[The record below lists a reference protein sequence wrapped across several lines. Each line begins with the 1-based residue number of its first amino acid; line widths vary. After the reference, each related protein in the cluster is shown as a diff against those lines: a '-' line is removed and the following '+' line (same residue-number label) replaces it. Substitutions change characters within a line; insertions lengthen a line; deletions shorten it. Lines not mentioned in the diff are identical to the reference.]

1 MKNIEA
7 NRLLMKKQF
16 SIFLL
21 ILLVSANINAE
32 ISGVKIGDLTQLYRE
47 QITKILVGNKLSGH
61 YDDGLYQGPVEEIHY
76 KNGDYEITAN
86 GTTYRGKW
94 KTINNQICYK
104 QSNWIQFECV
114 LVYVGFNGGMK
125 LYFVEKVDRGAIYV
139 AGIIY
144 EEIYKSIK
152 L

>member
-1 MKNIEA
+1 
-7 NRLLMKKQF
+7 MKKQL

-21 ILLVSANINAE
+21 VFFVSANINAE
-32 ISGVKIGDLTQLYRE
+32 ISDVNIRDLTQLYNH
-47 QITKILVGNKLSGH
+47 QIIKVLVGNKLFGH
-61 YDDGLYQGPVEEIHY
+61 YDDGVYQGPVEEIHY
-76 KNGDYEITAN
+76 QNGDYEIIVD

-94 KTINNQICYK
+94 KTINNTICYR
-104 QSNWIQFECV
+104 QSDWIEFECV

-125 LYFVEKVDRGAIYV
+125 LYFVEKVDILFVYV
-139 AGIIY
+139 AGMIY

>member
-1 MKNIEA
+1 
-7 NRLLMKKQF
+7 MKKQF

-21 ILLVSANINAE
+21 IFFVSANINAE
-32 ISGVKIGDLTQLYRE
+32 ISGVNIADLTQLYKE
-47 QITKILVGNKLSGH
+47 QITKILVGNKLFGH
-61 YDDGLYQGPVEEIHY
+61 YDDGDYKGPVASAYY

-86 GTTYRGKW
+86 ETTYRGKW

-104 QSNWIQFECV
+104 QRDWIQFECV
-114 LVYVGFNGGMK
+114 LVYVGFNDGMK
-125 LYFVEKVDRGAIYV
+125 LYFVEKVDRGVVYV
-139 AGIIY
+139 AGMIY

>member
-1 MKNIEA
+1 
-7 NRLLMKKQF
+7 MKKQF

-21 ILLVSANINAE
+21 IFFVSANINAE
-32 ISGVKIGDLTQLYRE
+32 ISGVSIRDLTQLYNP
-47 QITKILVGNKLSGH
+47 QIIKILVGNKLFGH
-61 YDDGLYQGPVEEIHY
+61 YDDGVYQGPVEEIHY
-76 KNGDYEITAN
+76 QNGDYEIIAD

-104 QSNWIQFECV
+104 QRDWIQFECV

-125 LYFVEKVDRGAIYV
+125 LYFVEKVERVFFYV

>member
-1 MKNIEA
+1 
-7 NRLLMKKQF
+7 MKKQF

-21 ILLVSANINAE
+21 IFFVSANINAE
-32 ISGVKIGDLTQLYRE
+32 ISGVNILDLTQLYKE
-47 QITKILVGNKLSGH
+47 QIQKILVGNKLFGH
-61 YDDGLYQGPVEEIHY
+61 YDDGDYRGPVEEIHY
-76 KNGDYEITAN
+76 QNGDYEIIAD

-104 QSNWIQFECV
+104 QRDWIQFECV
-114 LVYVGFNGGMK
+114 LVYVGFNDGMK
-125 LYFVEKVDRGAIYV
+125 LYFVEKVDITFVYV
-139 AGIIY
+139 AGMIY

>member
-1 MKNIEA
+1 
-7 NRLLMKKQF
+7 MKKQF

-21 ILLVSANINAE
+21 IFFVSANINAE
-32 ISGVKIGDLTQLYRE
+32 ISDVSIRDLTQLYNH
-47 QITKILVGNKLSGH
+47 QIIKVLVGNKLFGH
-61 YDDGLYQGPVEEIHY
+61 YDDGDYRGPVEEIHY
-76 KNGDYEITAN
+76 QNGDYEIIAD
-86 GTTYRGKW
+86 GRAYKGKW

-104 QSNWIQFECV
+104 QRDWIQFECV

-125 LYFVEKVDRGAIYV
+125 LYFVEKVNRGAIYV

-144 EEIYKSIK
+144 EEINKSIK

>member
-1 MKNIEA
+1 
-7 NRLLMKKQF
+7 MKKQF

-47 QITKILVGNKLSGH
+47 QITKILVGNKLFGH

-76 KNGDYEITAN
+76 KNRDYEIIAD

-114 LVYVGFNGGMK
+114 LVYVGFNDGMK
-125 LYFVEKVDRGAIYV
+125 LYFVKKVDRAVIYV
-139 AGIIY
+139 AGMIY

>member
-1 MKNIEA
+1 
-7 NRLLMKKQF
+7 MKKKF
-16 SIFLL
+16 SILLL
-21 ILLVSANINAE
+21 IFFVSANINAE
-32 ISGVKIGDLTQLYRE
+32 ISGVNIGDLTQLYKE
-47 QITKILVGNKLSGH
+47 QITKILVGNKLFGH
-61 YDDGLYQGPVEEIHY
+61 YDGGYYQGPVEEIHY
-76 KNGDYEITAN
+76 QNGDYEIIAD

-104 QSNWIQFECV
+104 QRDWIQFECV

-125 LYFVEKVDRGAIYV
+125 LYFVEKVERGVVYG

>member
-1 MKNIEA
+1 
-7 NRLLMKKQF
+7 MKKQF

-21 ILLVSANINAE
+21 IFFVSANINAE
-32 ISGVKIGDLTQLYRE
+32 ISGVSIRDLTQLYKE
-47 QITKILVGNKLSGH
+47 QITKILVGNKLFGH
-61 YDDGLYQGPVEEIHY
+61 YDDGDYKGPVEEIHY

-94 KTINNQICYK
+94 KTLNNEICYK
-104 QSNWIQFECV
+104 QSNWVDYKCV
-114 LVYVGFNGGMK
+114 LVYVGFNDGMK
-125 LYFVEKVDRGAIYV
+125 LYFVEKLETGVVYV